1 MAGINGVG
9 VPCGKKWAS
18 DALVLLR
25 KPVVTAPAQR
35 GMVMPKFIDSCV
47 AGVNEWGGRPSRFAD
62 PINRIKDISIN
73 VHVCPLELWIPTI
86 CFDTSWSIHCWRE
99 TRRLFTSQFDVGNNR
114 LGNRTI
120 RVTRGRPRI
129 IGVVKEAN
137 KFSFSRGV
145 LFWYFSWCQ
154 FWAIVK
160 FFFWNF

>member
-1 MAGINGVG
+1 MELVFLLLRNGQV
-9 VPCGKKWAS
+9 KL
-18 DALVLLR
+18 LVLLW
-25 KPVVTAPAQR
+25 KPVITAPAQR
-35 GMVMPKFIDSCV
+35 GMAMSKFIDSCV
-47 AGVNEWGGRPSRFAD
+47 VSVNEWGSRPSRFVD

-129 IGVVKEAN
+129 IGVMKEAN
-137 KFSFSRGV
+137 RFSFILFLRECFV
-145 LFWYFSWCQ
+145 LAF
-154 FWAIVK
+154 
-160 FFFWNF
+160 